1 MIRQWDERGLRFI
14 SDLFNRTTG
23 VLHSKASL
31 EKQFNLKLTFL
42 CFESLI
48 RSLPEK
54 VRTYKAAKLISPGIP
69 WIIQMV
75 LSKNNFGHFAY
86 DMLVNKTFCNAEP
99 SITRIRE
106 KWVRDT
112 GINIENDFIEVTNA
126 TKATRL
132 KYFHFKIVNRIISTN
147 VFLERIG
154 AIDDDSCSFCHGE
167 LETLVHLFWQC
178 PNVQDFI
185 RKINQEL
192 FASSNSRNVQQH
204 YITLNIKSWFFLSDT
219 NPLQMLIIT

>member
-1 MIRQWDERGLRFI
+1 M
-14 SDLFNRTTG
+14 
-23 VLHSKASL
+23 
-31 EKQFNLKLTFL
+31 
-42 CFESLI
+42 
-48 RSLPEK
+48 
-54 VRTYKAAKLISPGIP
+54 
-69 WIIQMV
+69 
-75 LSKNNFGHFAY
+75 
-86 DMLVNKTFCNAEP
+86 
-99 SITRIRE
+99 
-106 KWVRDT
+106 RDT

-178 PNVQDFI
+178 PNVQDFL

-192 FASSNSRNVQQH
+192 FASSNSRNVQRH
-204 YITLNIKSWFFLSDT
+204 YFTLNIKSWFFLTRHRLRGGGRIRPPPPPRFFWNNFFIYYCIDMKLGT
-219 NPLQMLIIT
+219 PLRASIWRRVVQIKSKSAGNFLL

>member
-1 MIRQWDERGLRFI
+1 M
-14 SDLFNRTTG
+14 
-23 VLHSKASL
+23 
-31 EKQFNLKLTFL
+31 
-42 CFESLI
+42 
-48 RSLPEK
+48 
-54 VRTYKAAKLISPGIP
+54 
-69 WIIQMV
+69 
-75 LSKNNFGHFAY
+75 
-86 DMLVNKTFCNAEP
+86 
-99 SITRIRE
+99 
-106 KWVRDT
+106 RDT

-132 KYFHFKIVNRIISTN
+132 KYFHLKIVNRIISTN

-154 AIDDDSCSFCHGE
+154 AKDDDSCSFCHGE

-219 NPLQMLIIT
+219 NPLQMLIITLAKLVNKPKK